1 MNYTTNSKQQKKP
14 GHHRTNTGDNITNPY
29 RRVQGVSGSV
39 NVAKHHPKPPAQ
51 VTASHRLPKLI
62 YDAEDPNSHPNQI
75 HAASNPES
83 ETELEFSEK
92 E

>member
-1 MNYTTNSKQQKKP
+1 M
-14 GHHRTNTGDNITNPY
+14 
-29 RRVQGVSGSV
+29 
-39 NVAKHHPKPPAQ
+39 AKHHPKPPAQ

-92 E
+92 EQYMPCKNNQEMMVDIDNMQFKSPFKRRVEIENF